1 MKNEKALKLL
11 YGGATILGGAIAGM
25 WTFTAN
31 RFQTSESVMIIIRG
45 IIAGIGFG
53 MICHA
58 MSVLVKR

>member
-11 YGGATILGGAIAGM
+11 YGGAAVFGGAIAGM
-25 WTFTAN
+25 WAFTAN
-31 RFQTSESVMIIIRG
+31 RFQTSEIVMIIIGG
-45 IIAGIGFG
+45 IIAGIGLG